1 MRNFGLLA
9 LGVVLLIGVFALW
22 RVRRVPRGAL
32 VQRFS
37 GLDRGLHA
45 CLILALGAMTVPA
58 WHVVAGWCFAVLG
71 VIAVLRRVVRRLL
84 VRRRPKLRA
93 SVARFGRMHRLGM
106 IGLALALG
114 GLTVA
119 DWHQASGIAVALGV
133 ALHVAMMVRDPL
145 ACRGMASGFVRMDAA
160 RTRWPVWVA
169 ALRSQRGVSGK
180 RQRPLL

>member
-22 RVRRVPRGAL
+22 RFRQVPRGAL

-45 CLILALGAMTVPA
+45 GLILALGAMTVPA
-58 WHVVAGWCFAVLG
+58 WHIAAGWCFAILC

-84 VRRRPKLRA
+84 VQRRPKLRA
-93 SVARFGRMHRLGM
+93 SVARFGRMHRLGV
-106 IGLALALG
+106 LALVLALG
-114 GLTVA
+114 GLAVA
-119 DWHQASGIAVALGV
+119 DWHQVSGFAVALGLAV
-133 ALHVAMMVRDPL
+133 HVAMMVRDPL

-160 RTRWPVWVA
+160 RTRWPDWIA
-169 ALRSQRGVSGK
+169 ALRSQRGVSRK